1 MSTLEL
7 NCLVLGDDRS
17 HIFTIEIPDTK
28 TVSALKKAIKDEK
41 KPAFD
46 HIPADTL
53 ILWNVSVR
61 DDEHLEEN
69 IKELDKALSPMDV
82 LLEVFPTCPVQ
93 KHLHIVVKVKALPT
107 GELP

>member
-17 HIFTIEIPDTK
+17 HIFPVKILSTES
-28 TVSALKKAIKDEK
+28 VGALKKAIKDEK

-69 IKELDKALSPMDV
+69 IKELDKALAPMDV
-82 LLEVFPTCPVQ
+82 LSEVFPTCPVQ

-107 GELP
+107 GKLP